1 MNAPISALLERK
13 GRKVF
18 SVLPTVTI
26 SEAVAEMNRQ
36 RVGCM
41 LVIEDDQLVGVF
53 TERDVLKRVVGAGV
67 DPTRTRVAEVMTA
80 NVITISPDATVEQAM
95 VIFTEKRCR
104 HLPVIEQG
112 RLVGTISI
120 GDITRWM
127 ADSSRA
133 EAEHLKNY
141 ITTGFSTA
149 PFTG

>member
-1 MNAPISALLERK
+1 MNTPISALLDRK
-13 GRKVF
+13 GHSVF

-41 LVIEDDQLVGVF
+41 LVIDEGRLVGVF

-67 DPTRTRVAEVMTA
+67 DPTRTRVAEVMTSS
-80 NVITISPDATVEQAM
+80 VITVSPDATVEQAM

-149 PFTG
+149 PFGS

>member
-1 MNAPISALLERK
+1 MNAPISALLDRK

-41 LVIEDDQLVGVF
+41 LVIENDQLVGVF

>member
-1 MNAPISALLERK
+1 MNTPISALLDRK
-13 GRKVF
+13 GRSVF

-41 LVIEDDQLVGVF
+41 LVIDEGRLVGVF

-67 DPTRTRVAEVMTA
+67 DPTRTRVAEVMTSS
-80 NVITISPDATVEQAM
+80 VITVSPDATVEQAM

-149 PFTG
+149 PFAG

>member
-1 MNAPISALLERK
+1 MNAPISALLDRK

-18 SVLPTVTI
+18 SVSSTVTI

-41 LVIEDDQLVGVF
+41 LVIDDDRLVGVF
-53 TERDVLKRVVGAGV
+53 TERDVLRRVVGAGV
-67 DPTRTRVAEVMTA
+67 DPMRSLVSEVMTPD
-80 NVITISPDATVEQAM
+80 VITISPEATVEETM

-104 HLPVIEQG
+104 HLPVVDHG

-127 ADSSRA
+127 ADSHQA

-141 ITTGFSTA
+141 ITGGFTA
-149 PFTG
+149 

>member
-1 MNAPISALLERK
+1 MNAPISALLDRK

-41 LVIEDDQLVGVF
+41 LVIENDQLVGVF

-80 NVITISPDATVEQAM
+80 NVITVSPDATVEQAM